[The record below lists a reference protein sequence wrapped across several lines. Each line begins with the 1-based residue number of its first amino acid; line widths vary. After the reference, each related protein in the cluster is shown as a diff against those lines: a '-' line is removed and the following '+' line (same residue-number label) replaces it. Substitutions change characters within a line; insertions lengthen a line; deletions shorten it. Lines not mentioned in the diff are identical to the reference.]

1 MERFVLLGIALFACV
16 IALVMVMV
24 AYVQHDLRLKAEE
37 RNRALM
43 QRLQQRNKEAAK
55 TVARYELHCFFLRER
70 ADEQEKALKRKDTLL
85 HQKWKDATGIGE
97 GKS

>member
-16 IALVMVMV
+16 IALIMVMV

-43 QRLQQRNKEAAK
+43 KRLQERSQETAK
-55 TVARYELHCFFLRER
+55 AVARYELNCFFMQER
-70 ADEQEKALKRKDTLL
+70 SEELEKALSRKDALL

-97 GKS
+97 GK